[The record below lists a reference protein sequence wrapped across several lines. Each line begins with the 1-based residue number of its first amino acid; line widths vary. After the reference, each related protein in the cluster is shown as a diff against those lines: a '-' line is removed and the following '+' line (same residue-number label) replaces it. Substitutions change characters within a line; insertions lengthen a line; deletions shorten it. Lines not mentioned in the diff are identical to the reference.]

1 VLFFY
6 FFLLSKSNNNE
17 CRDESIPD
25 PFSLVNCGDDKYLPI
40 NNLNQSS
47 QSFSEDFSRRLN
59 NYVLNQIPKYFLP
72 NTPSTNSSS
81 TRFDREQNIIPPELP
96 SACYFLCKDG
106 FCQSPI
112 QFPPEEICLNPKVTQ
127 NTVTIMSFEN
137 YRNKKIEQTNYNKNT
152 PIYNDFLEY
161 NKDPSVFVDLMHSCT
176 NFYKKENLL
185 LNEILLNNLFSNINF
200 CQYNSASSNTD
211 SNNLVLT
218 FIQEKQK
225 TCSPATIIPKEA
237 SLENPPQQLPNHTPS
252 TSPKKET
259 PPVIN
264 PKDATNV
271 TSNSST
277 PTELLSTAPY
287 PQTNPKTY
295 PDNLKPDPSSETIT
309 TVSPSPTPTISITS
323 NPTISL
329 TDLLSLLISLTKAT
343 SSTAVSTPYA
353 PSYYPPA
360 YPNPYAPYPNSIYA
374 QQNSGSIVNTPYF
387 MGGFPG
393 YGFPYV
399 GPYTASPLVPGFFQ
413 PSGTVQTYPQSS
425 SNQETTSAVAPE
437 KKNSNIIDIL
447 LNSF

>member
-1 VLFFY
+1 
-6 FFLLSKSNNNE
+6 
-17 CRDESIPD
+17 
-25 PFSLVNCGDDKYLPI
+25 
-40 NNLNQSS
+40 
-47 QSFSEDFSRRLN
+47 
-59 NYVLNQIPKYFLP
+59 
-72 NTPSTNSSS
+72 
-81 TRFDREQNIIPPELP
+81 
-96 SACYFLCKDG
+96 
-106 FCQSPI
+106 
-112 QFPPEEICLNPKVTQ
+112 
-127 NTVTIMSFEN
+127 MSFEN

-161 NKDPSVFVDLMHSCT
+161 NKDPSVFVDLINSCT
-176 NFYKKENLL
+176 KYYKESNLL
-185 LNEILLNNLFSNINF
+185 LNTGFLDSLFANINF
-200 CQYNSASSNTD
+200 CQYNSVSSNTNPN
-211 SNNLVLT
+211 SNNLALT

-225 TCSPATIIPKEA
+225 NCSPAITKTA
-237 SLENPPQQLPNHTPS
+237 SIENQQQQQPNPITS
-252 TSPKKET
+252 TSPKKDT
-259 PPVIN
+259 PSPIPSKN
-264 PKDATNV
+264 PNNV

-277 PTELLSTAPY
+277 STELPSTAPY
-287 PQTNPKTY
+287 PQINPTKY
-295 PDNLKPDPSSETIT
+295 PDNFAPDNTSSETIT
-309 TVSPSPTPTISITS
+309 TVLPSPTPTISITS
-323 NPTISL
+323 NSTISL

-343 SSTAVSTPYA
+343 SSTAVSAPYA